1 MTELKNF
8 FGEKLCETTVPRNIR
23 LAEAPSH
30 GKAALVY
37 DPRSKGAESY
47 IKLAKE
53 IIERQPPA
61 VIPQPAENL
70 TTLAGSGEASG
81 ADLRPHR
88 LLHRRGH
95 KSTEERGGE
104 IPAEMDKSR
113 NIDDDQYVR
122 SMDIDVQAK
131 ECGGPSAWKGTQA
144 SG

>member
-1 MTELKNF
+1 VVLTMFDKRNNLAQQVKAELKNF
-8 FGEKLCETTVPRNIR
+8 FAEKLCHTTVPRNIR

-70 TTLAGSGEASG
+70 ATVPASGETADVGSQAAEQPITTLPASG
-81 ADLRPHR
+81 QAS
-88 LLHRRGH
+88 G
-95 KSTEERGGE
+95 TEEHRGDAAVEE
-104 IPAEMDKSR
+104 ISPAEMDKS
-113 NIDDDQYVR
+113 
-122 SMDIDVQAK
+122 A
-131 ECGGPSAWKGTQA
+131 
-144 SG
+144 